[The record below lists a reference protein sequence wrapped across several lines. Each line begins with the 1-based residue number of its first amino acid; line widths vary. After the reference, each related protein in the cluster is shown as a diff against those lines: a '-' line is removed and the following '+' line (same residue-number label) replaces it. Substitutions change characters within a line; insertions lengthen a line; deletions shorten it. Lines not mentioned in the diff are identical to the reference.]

1 MCLISSL
8 NQVLIF
14 NTNQGL
20 INIFLLMFIVN
31 FLILSNKIKKDSVQ
45 NLYNQ
50 LPSIVILTKFMA
62 NFIFVIYLLT
72 LLLNHATNHTS
83 IVS

>member
-1 MCLISSL
+1 M
-8 NQVLIF
+8 
-14 NTNQGL
+14 
-20 INIFLLMFIVN
+20 INKFLLMFIVN